1 MEADG
6 GGANSGVL
14 LEARK
19 LSKWYGPFKAVDQV
33 DLAVR
38 AHDIHVLIGPNGAG
52 KSTVLNLLG
61 GQTLPSAGEVYLA
74 GQPLGRT
81 RPSWRA
87 RAGVGRSFQLTSIVP
102 GFTCLENVVLAVQ
115 AKRGLLGLLRLRSR
129 AEDLAFARELLALV
143 DLENAADTPAEL
155 LSHGQQR
162 QLEIAAAL
170 GGRPRLLLLDEPSSG
185 MSAHERAG
193 LGDLLKRVV
202 QTATVVMAE
211 HDVHVVRSVA
221 TRVSAFAEG
230 RLIAEGSADEVFDTP
245 SVRRVF
251 LRGRRDA

>member
-1 MEADG
+1 MVTGEG
-6 GGANSGVL
+6 STNGNVL
-14 LEARK
+14 LSARG
-19 LSKWYGPFKAVDQV
+19 LSKWYGPFKAVDNV
-33 DLAVR
+33 DLDVR
-38 AHDIHVLIGPNGAG
+38 AQDIHVLIGPNGAG

-115 AKRGLLGLLRLRSR
+115 AKRGLFGLLRLRSR
-129 AEDLAFARELLALV
+129 DEDLAFARELLALV
-143 DLENAADTPAEL
+143 DLSQAAEVPAEL

-193 LGDLLKRVV
+193 LGTCSSGSSRRR
-202 QTATVVMAE
+202 
-211 HDVHVVRSVA
+211 RS
-221 TRVSAFAEG
+221 
-230 RLIAEGSADEVFDTP
+230 
-245 SVRRVF
+245 
-251 LRGRRDA
+251 